1 VRTTVALHRWLD
13 RAHATGI
20 ALIQNFVCLL
30 RRDILA
36 VEAAVTTRWSTG
48 PVEGQVNRLK
58 MLKRQMYGRA
68 RVERLRARLMP
79 LPGDDELFS
88 QGNPN
93 HARVGCPSR
102 EVLIELAYRMR
113 PIDDPGYDHCSQCS
127 PCWVELRAIQRA
139 QGSETSSVQ

>member
-1 VRTTVALHRWLD
+1 MAERPA
-13 RAHATGI
+13 
-20 ALIQNFVCLL
+20 
-30 RRDILA
+30 RR
-36 VEAAVTTRWSTG
+36 
-48 PVEGQVNRLK
+48 
-58 MLKRQMYGRA
+58 RA
-68 RVERLRARLMP
+68 RERLLALSDDD
-79 LPGDDELFS
+79 LIDELFS

-127 PCWVELRAIQRA
+127 PCWVALRAIQRA